1 MEGSVPEEAA
11 VAMLAGA
18 LLATPGSA
26 GAEAVVAPGGG
37 GTFRA
42 LCAGSVFPHP
52 LNASDAS
59 TQETAEKMKIGD
71 G

>member
-1 MEGSVPEEAA
+1 MEGSVVAEAV

-37 GTFRA
+37 GTLRA

-52 LNASDAS
+52 LNVREAS
-59 TQETAEKMKIGD
+59 TQETVEKMKNDD